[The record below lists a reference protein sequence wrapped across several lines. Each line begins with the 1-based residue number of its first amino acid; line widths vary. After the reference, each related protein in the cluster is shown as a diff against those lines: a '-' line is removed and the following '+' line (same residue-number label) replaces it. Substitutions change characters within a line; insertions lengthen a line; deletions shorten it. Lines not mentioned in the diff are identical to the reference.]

1 MSHIQLS
8 VLIDCVMK
16 AKALD
21 AEAAQHV
28 ESCPHCRSDL
38 RWLQQLEG
46 SRKLEPPKW
55 AVDAVIKEFKQR
67 HRKVA

>member
-8 VLIDCVMK
+8 VLLAHVMK

-21 AEAAQHV
+21 AESAEHV

-38 RWLQQLEG
+38 RWLEQLER
-46 SRKLEPPKW
+46 SRKFEPPKW

-67 HRKVA
+67 HKKVA